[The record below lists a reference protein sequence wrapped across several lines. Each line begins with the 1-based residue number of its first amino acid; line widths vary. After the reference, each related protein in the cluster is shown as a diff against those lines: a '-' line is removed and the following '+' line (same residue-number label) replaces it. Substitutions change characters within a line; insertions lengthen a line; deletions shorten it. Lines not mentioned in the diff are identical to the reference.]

1 MALATAGAFLSQSAL
16 NFKKSL
22 AQYEANWNVT
32 DSSKQLS
39 DYPSRT
45 LYTTWDLSF
54 RQIEQQNVR
63 AANLLRLLA
72 YFDHQDIWYE
82 LVQSGHGEDQPLWFT
97 DLASDEFTFED
108 AMQTLTR
115 YCLVEAHHE
124 TESYSLHVCVH
135 DWTLKGLNAVV
146 DETRYWLTFDCVA
159 SHISTANWDDLS
171 ALRLR
176 RFVPHTMRL
185 VHASFQGVRSRQERP
200 CLTETHIL
208 AQLLMEHIQYK
219 AAERMYLR
227 ALTGYEKALGPDHT
241 STLDAVHGLGT
252 LYTDQGKLALAEE
265 LYLRAL
271 TGYEKALGPDHTSTL
286 SAVHGLGTLYSD
298 QGKLA
303 LAEEFYLRALTGYEK
318 ALGLDHTST
327 LSALHGLGSLYTDQ
341 GKLAL
346 AEELYLRALTGYEKA
361 LGPDHTSTL
370 RAVHNL
376 GTLYS
381 DQGKLALAEELYL
394 RALTGYEKALGPD
407 HTSTLDAVNN
417 LGTLYTDQGKLAL
430 AEEFYLRAL
439 AGYEKASQSETI
451 PALNT
456 IRNLGLQYR
465 DQGQTEEAERMFQR
479 AFLGR
484 EKVLGPDH
492 PHTLAVAND
501 LEQAKDCRNENKGQ
515 SADSGHHLSRKR
527 DRLRSWL

>member
-1 MALATAGAFLSQSAL
+1 LALATAGVFLSQSAL
-16 NFKKSL
+16 SFKKYL
-22 AQYEANWNVT
+22 AQYEAKWKVT

-82 LVQSGHGEDQPLWFT
+82 LLQSGHGEDQPPWFT
-97 DLASDEFTFED
+97 DLASDEFAFED

-159 SHISTANWDDLS
+159 SHVSTANWDDLS
-171 ALRLR
+171 ALRFR

-185 VHASFQGVRSRQERP
+185 VHESFQDVRSRQERL
-200 CLTETHIL
+200 CLTETHVL
-208 AQLLMEHIQYK
+208 AQLLKEQVQYK
-219 AAERMYLR
+219 AAERMYRRTL
-227 ALTGYEKALGPDHT
+227 AVYEQALGPDHT
-241 STLDAVHGLGT
+241 STLDAVHNLGI
-252 LYTDQGKLALAEE
+252 LYRDQGKLA
-265 LYLRAL
+265 
-271 TGYEKALGPDHTSTL
+271 P
-286 SAVHGLGTLYSD
+286 
-298 QGKLA
+298 
-303 LAEEFYLRALTGYEK
+303 
-318 ALGLDHTST
+318 
-327 LSALHGLGSLYTDQ
+327 
-341 GKLAL
+341 
-346 AEELYLRALTGYEKA
+346 
-361 LGPDHTSTL
+361 
-370 RAVHNL
+370 
-376 GTLYS
+376 
-381 DQGKLALAEELYL
+381 
-394 RALTGYEKALGPD
+394 
-407 HTSTLDAVNN
+407 
-417 LGTLYTDQGKLAL
+417 

-439 AGYEKASQSETI
+439 AGYEKASQSKTI

-456 IRNLGLQYR
+456 VRNLGLLYR
-465 DQGQTEEAERMFQR
+465 DQGQTEEAEKMFQR
-479 AFLGR
+479 AVLGW

-501 LEQAKDCRNENKGQ
+501 LSKLRIVR
-515 SADSGHHLSRKR
+515 RKR
-527 DRLRSWL
+527 KRGSKCR